1 MRTRSLSSVWAIG
14 CALALGPLVLSAAA
28 CGNNAE
34 TTVDCD
40 VAIVGGGPGG
50 LHTAFRLGAAQGS
63 KVCLIEKESEL
74 GGRIHDVSLDPK
86 DPNSPR
92 VGVGA
97 RRVMET
103 QDVLFSLADELK
115 LTLEKPPLVADLI
128 GARGKY
134 AFAKDDLLSQ
144 YANLQTK
151 LDPAVDY
158 ETWLYDVLR
167 KGSGRAGIANFADLR
182 NYIRSYS
189 GLSGYD
195 FLRDM
200 SRFRADFEYPLDAR
214 GYMDY
219 LDEEWDTCC
228 QPSYPV
234 GGMSAFIRGMEDKAK
249 ASGVRFFKGQ
259 QVVSI
264 DRNTSGSR
272 YRVRSTA
279 NGSTG
284 NAMVVNANKLVI
296 AVSPH
301 WLNQISGDVA
311 GAIKERPEY
320 KQILG
325 VRVVTVT
332 QWWPEAWW
340 LQIKDPGKTT
350 DNNVWR
356 AWSTD
361 LCLNFIEI
369 PQEPYAAAAKVTR
382 TVYDDDIRCVQFWEE
397 LAKQGQPVLEA
408 ELQRQL
414 NALFN
419 NNGATTPATV
429 AIPKPLKTYLHVWP
443 DAWHW
448 LTASATITNNDLA
461 NWAVQPLP
469 GDDIGMVGEA
479 YYVNRSGWSDGA
491 YKSSIRLLNEKYG
504 LKLGMTAQGLRQ
516 SEAFAPPSVRT
527 LRSQGGH

>member
-1 MRTRSLSSVWAIG
+1 MRLRSLSLTWAAT
-14 CALALGPLVLSAAA
+14 CALALGPLFFSTTG
-28 CGNNAE
+28 CGNNGE

-50 LHTAFRLGAAQGS
+50 LHTAFRLGATQGS

-134 AFAKDDLLSQ
+134 AFSKDELLTQ
-144 YANLQTK
+144 YANLQTQ
-151 LDPAVDY
+151 LDPSVDY

-167 KGSGRAGIANFADLR
+167 KGTGRAAITNFADLR
-182 NYIRSYS
+182 SYIRANS

-228 QPSYPV
+228 QASYPV
-234 GGMSAFIRGMEDKAK
+234 GGMSSFIRGMEERAK

-264 DRNTSGSR
+264 DHNKQGSR

-279 NGSTG
+279 TG
-284 NAMVVNANKLVI
+284 ESGNTTIVNANKLVI
-296 AVSPH
+296 AVSPY
-301 WLNQISGDVA
+301 WLNQIGGEVA
-311 GAIKERPEY
+311 TAIKDRPEY
-320 KQILG
+320 KQIIG
-325 VRVVTVT
+325 VRVVTIT
-332 QWWPEAWW
+332 QWWPESWW
-340 LQIKDPGKTT
+340 LQIKDPAKTA

-397 LAKQGQPVLEA
+397 LAKQGMPVLEA
-408 ELQRQL
+408 ELQSQL
-414 NALFN
+414 TKLFN
-419 NNGATTPATV
+419 NNGASTPATV
-429 AIPKPLKTYLHVWP
+429 AIPKPLKTYMHVWP

-448 LTASATITNNDLA
+448 LTASATLTNKDLA
-461 NWAVQPLP
+461 NWAVQPLS
-469 GDDIGMVGEA
+469 GEDVGLVGEA

-504 LKLGMTAQGLRQ
+504 LKLGTTMQGLRQ
-516 SEAFAPPSVRT
+516 SETTPTPTPRRQ
-527 LRSQGGH
+527 RSQAGH